1 MELTSSA
8 SIRRRARSALALV
21 AVFAFAGS
29 VLAPS
34 ASAARL
40 HAAKGGSYHGS
51 QKNGFGLS
59 FQVSGNG
66 RQVQNFDTWVE
77 AGCTSQ
83 PVHVVLERVP
93 VRGNRFSTRSHQ
105 GGATAHLSGRFLKGG
120 RAVGLITWTV
130 AHNSSCNSHRSFSAG
145 S

>member
-1 MELTSSA
+1 MQPPSTA
-8 SIRRRARSALALV
+8 NIRRVALAIVAAAALV
-21 AVFAFAGS
+21 GS
-29 VLAPS
+29 ALAPS

-59 FQVSGNG
+59 FHVSGSG
-66 RQVQNFDTWVE
+66 RQVQNFDTWVQS
-77 AGCTSQ
+77 ACTSQ
-83 PVHVVLERVP
+83 PTHVVLQRLP
-93 VRGNRFSTRSHQ
+93 VHGNSFSSNSRE
-105 GGATAHLSGRFLKGG
+105 GAATAHISGHFVKGG
-120 RAVGLITWTV
+120 RAVGSIKWTV